1 MSVFV
6 IYVLIIIIVLASVSK
21 KKKQSGDRFAKR
33 PANVAARTS
42 AAKKRDMQSY
52 QQAYRSKIPN
62 TSGNHVRKEKPL
74 EMSCYEDRDN
84 DWLANQMREER
95 AALYRLQDM
104 FSFRMQGRNITDAE
118 LLKEFHVEH
127 CDADRV
133 DRAAGK

>member
-1 MSVFV
+1 MSVFIV
-6 IYVLIIIIVLASVSK
+6 YVLVIILVITSIHKKNQAEKNRRHRGGNAVSRDLSSSSRNLQKHPQVLVQNNSM
-21 KKKQSGDRFAKR
+21 
-33 PANVAARTS
+33 NVGQRV
-42 AAKKRDMQSY
+42 
-52 QQAYRSKIPN
+52 RS
-62 TSGNHVRKEKPL
+62 EKPL
-74 EMSCYEDRDN
+74 QKNWYEDRNN

>member
-1 MSVFV
+1 MSVFIV
-6 IYVLIIIIVLASVSK
+6 YVLVIIFVITSVCKKNQTGKNRRQNRRQNPQTRPQVLVQNNSM
-21 KKKQSGDRFAKR
+21 
-33 PANVAARTS
+33 NVGQRV
-42 AAKKRDMQSY
+42 
-52 QQAYRSKIPN
+52 RS
-62 TSGNHVRKEKPL
+62 EKPL
-74 EMSCYEDRDN
+74 QKNWYEDRNN

>member
-1 MSVFV
+1 MSVFIV
-6 IYVLIIIIVLASVSK
+6 YVLVIIFVITSVCKKNQTGKNRRQNPQTRQQVLVQNNSM
-21 KKKQSGDRFAKR
+21 
-33 PANVAARTS
+33 NVGQRV
-42 AAKKRDMQSY
+42 
-52 QQAYRSKIPN
+52 RS
-62 TSGNHVRKEKPL
+62 EKPL
-74 EMSCYEDRDN
+74 QKSWYEDRNN